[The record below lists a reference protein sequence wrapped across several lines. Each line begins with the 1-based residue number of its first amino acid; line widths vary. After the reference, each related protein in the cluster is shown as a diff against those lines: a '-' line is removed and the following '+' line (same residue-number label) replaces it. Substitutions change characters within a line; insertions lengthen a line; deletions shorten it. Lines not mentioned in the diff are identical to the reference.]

1 MAAFIERGTCACVI
15 DALIISLTIGVSTSI
30 HLVNTHD
37 GKGSRTHVFLVSFS
51 IILCDS
57 SFISHVRNPSNV
69 SLYNTD
75 SVIVILAYSL

>member
-1 MAAFIERGTCACVI
+1 MDAFIERGTCSCVI
-15 DALIISLTIGVSTSI
+15 DVLIISVTIGVSTSI
-30 HLVNTHD
+30 HWVNTHE
-37 GKGSRTHVFLVSFS
+37 GRGSRTHVFFVSFS
-51 IILCDS
+51 MCDT